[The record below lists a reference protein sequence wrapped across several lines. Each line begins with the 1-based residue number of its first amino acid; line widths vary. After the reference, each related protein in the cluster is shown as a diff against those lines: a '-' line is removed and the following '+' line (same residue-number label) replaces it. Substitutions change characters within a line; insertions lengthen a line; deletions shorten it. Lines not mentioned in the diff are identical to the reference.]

1 MNGKIEVKFLTGT
14 VETELTG
21 KVWTPQLSNFVF
33 EKGMVACMCGN
44 SASALRRGR
53 LELPLKKVTELRKR
67 LFQSEAEC
75 EAIDM
80 KKSLLVYS
88 HANKTLAW
96 DQAPQWGK
104 KGKKKSASDSL
115 GRWNVTQI
123 LLPH

>member
-1 MNGKIEVKFLTGT
+1 
-14 VETELTG
+14 
-21 KVWTPQLSNFVF
+21 
-33 EKGMVACMCGN
+33 MVACMCGN
-44 SASALRRGR
+44 SSSALRRGR
-53 LELPLKKVTELRKR
+53 LELPLKKVADLRKR

-115 GRWNVTQI
+115 RRRNATQNSSAS
-123 LLPH
+123 LKRCFSFASLSHH